1 MPLFTMPKKSEIKQD
16 IIKDDKIIKEETKP
30 QIKPNF
36 EDLKEEY
43 AILGATDKK
52 FYYIL
57 YLKKCAPMKNVQY
70 TYTSPEEKDTQ
81 ILLELFALKRL
92 LENQF
97 LTLDSIIVYCN
108 LDLPMIENYSNLT
121 DCGSMFRYKAREI
134 RNLLNEG
141 QIKIDFRKP
150 TDAMKELINNENQLQ

>member
-16 IIKDDKIIKEETKP
+16 IIKDDKIIKEEIKP

-57 YLKKCAPMKNVQY
+57 YLKNCAPMKNVQY
-70 TYTSPEEKDTQ
+70 TYTSPKEKDTQ
-81 ILLELFALKRL
+81 ILLELYALKRL
-92 LENQF
+92 LENQPEIVAF
-97 LTLDSIIVYCN
+97 ATLKNI
-108 LDLPMIENYSNLT
+108 DLNNYILK
-121 DCGSMFRYKAREI
+121 D
-134 RNLLNEG
+134 
-141 QIKIDFRKP
+141 DV
-150 TDAMKELINNENQLQ
+150 KEDD